1 VELKDRLNPESPS
14 NLSAKEQAMQSAIE
28 PHIKSINTVTA
39 RTTAPIAALEAALPS
54 MKGALSTPGKA
65 ASVANWVRVYE
76 RAARAKFSPEAKASL
91 DLATRNLNNNLGTDL
106 TLSDVLK
113 GP

>member
-1 VELKDRLNPESPS
+1 MLPVKGRRRNYRALIHRRRPLF
-14 NLSAKEQAMQSAIE
+14 IE
-28 PHIKSINTVTA
+28 RRPPGQRV
-39 RTTAPIAALEAALPS
+39 AAHA
-54 MKGALSTPGKA
+54 PGKA